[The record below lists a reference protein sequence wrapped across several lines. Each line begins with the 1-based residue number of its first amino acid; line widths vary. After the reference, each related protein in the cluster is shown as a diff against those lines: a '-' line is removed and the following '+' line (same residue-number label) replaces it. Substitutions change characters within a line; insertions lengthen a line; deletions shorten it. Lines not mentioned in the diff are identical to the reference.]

1 VELKYAVNNWSVDNE
16 TYAWNKPKDELQLN
30 TNVRIDPSFSLS
42 GGLYYEGGRYAKL
55 GSTAVKMNDKVDLN
69 LGVSYNYLNWFTA
82 FVKLNN
88 LLDKHYQD
96 YYGYDVQGANVM
108 VGAAF
113 SF

>member
-1 VELKYAVNNWSVDNE
+1 
-16 TYAWNKPKDELQLN
+16 
-30 TNVRIDPSFSLS
+30 
-42 GGLYYEGGRYAKL
+42 
-55 GSTAVKMNDKVDLN
+55 VKMNDKVDLN

-82 FVKLNN
+82 FAKINNVLN
-88 LLDKHYQD
+88 KHYQD